1 MLSKILDIIISILS
15 LFKPKKTTP
24 LITTKETDDIKA
36 LIEEYRK
43 TKDPKLLEKIRQ
55 YVSD

>member
-1 MLSKILDIIISILS
+1 MLLKILNIISTILS
-15 LFKPKKTTP
+15 LFKKDKAQ
-24 LITTKETDDIKA
+24 TKPSSQQTDEIKA